1 MTRDLPTEQPDD
13 HGKLLFETDQRSQP
27 SVQDMLNSMKN
38 QDLESFL
45 QDFNNSEIMSL
56 DIVFKNW
63 KTCEPVSVPA

>member
-1 MTRDLPTEQPDD
+1 MTRGLPTEQPDD
-13 HGKLLFETDQRSQP
+13 HDKLLFETDQRSQP